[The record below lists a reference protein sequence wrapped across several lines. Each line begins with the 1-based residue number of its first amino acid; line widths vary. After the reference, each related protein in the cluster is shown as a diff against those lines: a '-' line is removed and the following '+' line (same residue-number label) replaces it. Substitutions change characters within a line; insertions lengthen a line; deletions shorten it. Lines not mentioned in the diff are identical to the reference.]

1 MQKFLVAVILI
12 CVPCLI
18 GKAQDDVLMTIDGMP
33 VSLSDFE
40 RVYNKNSDVPGY
52 ESIAVEE
59 YLDMYINFR
68 LKVLEAERLGYD
80 TMQSFVNE
88 LNGYREQLAE
98 SYLIDQQVIDR
109 LIEDAY
115 DRTIHEV
122 DASHIL
128 IRLPNNPTPEDTLLA
143 YQKIMD
149 VRNRIVTGEPFEDVA
164 EETSED
170 GSVVNNKGRVG
181 WFFAFTMVFPFEDA
195 AYKTVVGDV
204 SMPVR
209 TSYGYHI
216 IKVNGK
222 RKSLGEIK
230 LAHIMVRAGVND
242 DEKTLAEAREK
253 IYHYY
258 DLIRQGHDFGETARE
273 YSEDLQSADNNGQ
286 MRWIRSCELP
296 PDIEEQVIMLRD
308 SASYTQPM
316 RSIYGWHIFQ
326 LLDQRPLAS
335 FEEMKAVL
343 KEKVMNDRS
352 RIVIAET
359 SAINKIKE
367 QAGFVQYSENIGLLS
382 DMLDSSVYNGQWNPV
397 AADMHKP
404 VFKIGEKEY
413 LQSDLAAFISSVK
426 HYPVNQKL
434 QDIVD
439 TKNREFIHNKLLE
452 FKKQR
457 LEEDNPAFRDL
468 MQEYHDGILLFN
480 ISDEIIWQRAVED
493 SAGLMRFYEENKS
506 DYMWKER
513 AVVSTYTILDIA
525 YADKIRKL
533 AKKRQKKHWSAQDM
547 TDLICESDSSDC
559 VVITDAI
566 VESGSNPVFDQ
577 MSWEKGTVQQTE
589 QGSAIQLIA
598 INDIL
603 PPEPRPFNDVRGMVV
618 ADYQDY
624 LEKQW
629 VAELR
634 AKYPVVINKEVL
646 EKFNNL

>member
-1 MQKFLVAVILI
+1 MQKFLIAVILI
-12 CVPCLI
+12 CAPYLKGI
-18 GKAQDDVLMTIDGMP
+18 SQNDVLMTIDGIP
-33 VSLSDFE
+33 VLLRDFE
-40 RVYNKNSDVPGY
+40 RLYNKNSDIPGY
-52 ESIAVEE
+52 ESVSVEE
-59 YLDMYINFR
+59 YLDMYVNFR

-80 TMQSFVNE
+80 TVQPFVIE
-88 LNGYREQLAE
+88 LNGYREHLAE

-109 LIEDAY
+109 LVEEAY

-122 DASHIL
+122 NASHIS
-128 IRLPNNPTPEDTLLA
+128 IRLPNNPTPEDTLRA

-149 VRNRIVTGEPFEDVA
+149 VRDRIMKGEPFEDVA

-170 GSVVNNKGRVG
+170 PSVVNNKGMVG

-195 AYKTVVGDV
+195 AYKTAVGDV

-222 RKSLGEIK
+222 RKSPGEIK
-230 LAHIMVRAGVND
+230 LAHIMVRTGLND
-242 DEKTLAEAREK
+242 NEKTVAEAREK

-258 DLIRQGHDFGETARE
+258 DLIRQGYDFGETARE

-296 PDIEEQVIMLRD
+296 PDLEEQVVLLHD

-326 LLDQRPLAS
+326 LLDKRPLAS
-335 FEEMKAVL
+335 FEEMKDVL
-343 KEKVMNDRS
+343 KEKVMNDRT
-352 RIVIAET
+352 RVMIAEA
-359 SAINKIKE
+359 SSINKIKE
-367 QAGFVQYSENIGLLS
+367 QAGFIQYSENISRLS

-397 AADMHKP
+397 AEDLNKP
-404 VFKIGEKEY
+404 VFRIGKKEY
-413 LQSDLAAFISSVK
+413 LQSDLATFISAVK
-426 HYPVNQKL
+426 NYPKSQKL

-439 TKNREFIHNKLLE
+439 RKSREFSHIKLLE

-457 LEEDNPAFRDL
+457 LEDDDPAFRDL
-468 MQEYHDGILLFN
+468 IQEYHDGILLFN
-480 ISDEIIWQRAVED
+480 ISDDVIWQRAVED
-493 SAGLMRFYEENKS
+493 SAGLMRFYEEIKS
-506 DYMWKER
+506 DYMWEKR
-513 AVVSTYTILDIA
+513 AVVSTYTIHDIT
-525 YADKIRKL
+525 YADEIRKL
-533 AKKRQKKHWSAQDM
+533 AKKRQRKHWSVQDM
-547 TDLICESDSSDC
+547 IDLICENDSSDC
-559 VVITDAI
+559 VIITDVI
-566 VESGSNPVFDQ
+566 VESGSDTMIDEMN
-577 MSWEKGTVQQTE
+577 WKKGTVQQT
-589 QGSAIQLIA
+589 QQDSVIQLIA

-603 PPEPRPFNDVRGMVV
+603 PPEPKSFNEVRGMII

-634 AKYPVVINKEVL
+634 AKYAVIINREVL
-646 EKFNNL
+646 EQIHN